1 MSPEKPYGS
10 CSLLVIYCSIFTLSV
25 QPIGFCSSK
34 VKSLAELLR
43 LRRSQHLTINLEHP
57 MDTTAAYHNSRITPN
72 DKFVILYGQPFMKVT
87 PVASLRRSTTIGG
100 ALDKGDWFVVNLNTG
115 ELTVYSKARQLRD
128 ALDKEIGWWP
138 QTPRAS
144 FELKIPGTD
153 TIKLSEVSTVAITT
167 LRSINKTKS
176 LIGCT
181 VRGHSVS
188 KGSYV
193 VSMSEHT
200 SLKDFLEGVSSLYLK
215 FV

>member
-1 MSPEKPYGS
+1 M
-10 CSLLVIYCSIFTLSV
+10 
-25 QPIGFCSSK
+25 
-34 VKSLAELLR
+34 AELLR

-128 ALDKEIGWWP
+128 ALDREARHP
-138 QTPRAS
+138 AF

-176 LIGCT
+176 LIGCI

-193 VSMSEHT
+193 ISMSEST
-200 SLKDFLEGVSSLYLK
+200 SLKDFLDAVSSLYLK
-215 FV
+215 FN